1 MTAAEDRATRNAKA
15 AELHLAGITTG
26 KIAEQLGIT
35 PVVAKKAVAA
45 GLAERAGT
53 ADASEE
59 VLTEIARI
67 DAMIAG
73 QWARARRG
81 DKDAVDRVLKLGERR
96 EKLARPRRNEH
107 QLRGG
112 IDRTIESSKVL
123 IPTLDAGLIDSTR
136 TLADHIDHVLANG
149 TDLEVTK
156 ALYLMPHLK
165 NYLESMLATPAARQ
179 AAGITAQDAGK
190 GRLAHLRSVANQA
203 RNGTDYRDLTVEVT
217 GFAGS
222 P

>member
-1 MTAAEDRATRNAKA
+1 MTAAEDRATRKAKA

-53 ADASEE
+53 AGASEE

-67 DAMIAG
+67 DAMVAG
-73 QWARARRG
+73 QWPRARRG

-112 IDRTIESSKVL
+112 IDRTIES
-123 IPTLDAGLIDSTR
+123 
-136 TLADHIDHVLANG
+136 
-149 TDLEVTK
+149 
-156 ALYLMPHLK
+156 
-165 NYLESMLATPAARQ
+165 
-179 AAGITAQDAGK
+179 
-190 GRLAHLRSVANQA
+190 
-203 RNGTDYRDLTVEVT
+203 
-217 GFAGS
+217 
-222 P
+222 